1 MLISELGMAVSQLA
15 LGIYFYSLAQ
25 ILEYAPSSP
34 PLVTAAPPPLAASG
48 TTTLLPETADGS
60 TDYSPLFNTTHRSAL
75 HRFFRKNWEILQL
88 EYVFLSYVARNIH
101 CKENSTYV
109 FLFWE

>member
-25 ILEYAPSSP
+25 ILEYAPPSSP

-60 TDYSPLFNTTHRSAL
+60 TDYSPLFNPTHRSAL
-75 HRFFRKNWEILQL
+75 HRFIAKN
-88 EYVFLSYVARNIH
+88 VRSYNL
-101 CKENSTYV
+101 STY
-109 FLFWE
+109 F